1 MFDSKFLRDQKVL
14 KNRSILKK
22 IVKDNQGRTS
32 VIINNSRSRDH
43 NLYSKNNDVLAISEV
58 PYNNS
63 SYSIDVPIS
72 NPQSVIQS

>member
-1 MFDSKFLRDQKVL
+1 MFDSKFLRDKKVL